1 MPIENKIR
9 TNFKLRMRATQR
21 IFGVPMSRLPDQ
33 IDAPITPRQLATLR
47 ALSAEA
53 YQPKLLEPNL
63 TAKEADR
70 RIAILKAEIDLANS
84 F

>member
-1 MPIENKIR
+1 
-9 TNFKLRMRATQR
+9 
-21 IFGVPMSRLPDQ
+21 MSRLPDQ

-53 YQPKLLEPNL
+53 YQPKLFEPNL
-63 TAKEADR
+63 TASEAEK
-70 RIAILKAEIDLANS
+70 RIAALKAEIELANS

>member
-1 MPIENKIR
+1 MSIENKIR

-21 IFGVPMSRLPDQ
+21 IFGLPDQ
-33 IDAPITPRQLATLR
+33 VDAPITPRQLATLR

-70 RIAILKAEIDLANS
+70 RIAILKAEIELADS

>member
-1 MPIENKIR
+1 
-9 TNFKLRMRATQR
+9 
-21 IFGVPMSRLPDQ
+21 MSRLPDQ
-33 IDAPITPRQLATLR
+33 IDAPITPRQLAALR

-63 TAKEADR
+63 TAKEADG